1 MDAIAS
7 IVMPAH
13 SWLTG
18 KNPAGDIVRLEKRVE
33 PLTKAQKDANTK
45 QRMILHLVDD
55 DSARALHAAALEYH
69 AALPPYL
76 EQLCD
81 VDLAKDDEKAEVS
94 EAKHDWER
102 LIQTATGLRDDW
114 FKRETRKGQLPSALL
129 MQDRLV
135 LHIMDLL
142 RSQDDLRFFFRKHG
156 VDTWA
161 LLLWTAAREII
172 KNRPFANSPSSQ
184 LSAGTSWHSSVQTA
198 VAVFR
203 PFLIEFEAAA
213 PEGTTPVARLFKEL
227 GASKATALYAPSQ
240 SAFAWEGTLEP
251 AKEDSLEEQLR
262 EIFFYARVI
271 WKFVD

>member
-1 MDAIAS
+1 MRERVSSLEAGMDAIAS

-69 AALPPYL
+69 AGECGATRTVHSSRSADGLSYAALPPYL

-129 MQDRLV
+129 MQDRL
-135 LHIMDLL
+135 
-142 RSQDDLRFFFRKHG
+142 G
-156 VDTWA
+156 TC
-161 LLLWTAAREII
+161 
-172 KNRPFANSPSSQ
+172 SPSQ
-184 LSAGTSWHSSVQTA
+184 LETC
-198 VAVFR
+198 
-203 PFLIEFEAAA
+203 
-213 PEGTTPVARLFKEL
+213 
-227 GASKATALYAPSQ
+227 
-240 SAFAWEGTLEP
+240 
-251 AKEDSLEEQLR
+251 
-262 EIFFYARVI
+262 
-271 WKFVD
+271 